1 MNFAS
6 IIAFIIVF
14 GVIVTI
20 HEFGHFFVAKKFG
33 VVVYEFSIG
42 MGPKIFGTNKNGT
55 NYVIRILPVGGYVLM
70 AGADQ
75 DNEYLN
81 ELRPGKVVKIKFA
94 NQHTVNFIDI
104 SEDPITANEQ
114 LIRISA
120 IDINDKL
127 SINGVIDEETN
138 RELQFELAPDT
149 KVRAGED
156 RIIQIAPK
164 DRQLPNISLW
174 KQILVNFAGPFMN
187 FVLAFVLF
195 FALAFSLIKVPVS
208 NSQINPIKNYPA
220 MKQGLKKGDVITKVD
235 SSKISNW
242 TQLTT
247 AIENVGDKTMKVS
260 YRRGNKSRTVTVKP
274 KKVVES
280 GGTQYLIGVEQDTTT
295 GFANRI
301 KYGFSSFFG
310 STTSIWLALAHLIE
324 HPSLNQLGG
333 PVAIAKTTSAATADG
348 FLSLVGLTAFLSL
361 NIGIFN
367 LIPIPVLDG
376 GKILLNLI
384 QAIRHKPLS
393 EKVNQWVMIAGV
405 VFMILLMIAVTIN
418 DLLR

>member
-55 NYVIRILPVGGYVLM
+55 NYVVRILPVGGYVLM

-81 ELRPGKVVKIKFA
+81 ELRPGKVVKIKFS
-94 NQHTVNFIDI
+94 NQDTVNFIDI
-104 SEDPITANEQ
+104 SEDPVTSNEQ
-114 LIRISA
+114 LIRISS

-127 SINGVIDEETN
+127 SISGVIDEKTN
-138 RELQFELAPDT
+138 QELQFKLASDT

-187 FVLAFVLF
+187 FVLAFFLF
-195 FALAFSLIKVPVS
+195 FALAFSLVKVPVS

-235 SSKISNW
+235 SKKISNW
-242 TQLTT
+242 DQLTT
-247 AIENVGDKTMKVS
+247 VIENIGDKSMKVS
-260 YRRGNKSRTVTVKP
+260 YRRDNKTRTVTIKP
-274 KKVVES
+274 KKAVES
-280 GGTQYLIGVEQDTTT
+280 GETHYLIGVEQDTTT

-301 KYGFSSFFG
+301 NYGFSSFFG
-310 STTSIWLALAHLIE
+310 STTTIWLALGHLIA

-348 FLSLVGLTAFLSL
+348 FLSLVSLTAFLSL

-384 QAIRHKPLS
+384 QAVRHKPLS
-393 EKVNQWVMIAGV
+393 EKVNQWVMLVGV
-405 VFMILLMIAVTIN
+405 AFMILLMIAVTIN